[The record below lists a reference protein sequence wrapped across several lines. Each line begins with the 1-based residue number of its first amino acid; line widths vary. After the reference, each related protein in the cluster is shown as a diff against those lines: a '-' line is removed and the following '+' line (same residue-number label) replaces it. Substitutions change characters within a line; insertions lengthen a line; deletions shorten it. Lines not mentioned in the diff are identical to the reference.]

1 MPKRGRRDAGAPIPL
16 APPPIKSLKRARRIV
31 SAFHANHPSHAS
43 VAAASDAEHAAY
55 QEASALSVRRHSTS
69 RWVLRRLRAR
79 WPHLLGGAAAAA
91 AKTATGAASS
101 AAASPL
107 PRRCL
112 EVGAINTELLD
123 AGARDGLRVDAI
135 DLRASDPR
143 IRRADFFGLAP
154 AGEYHVVVL
163 SMVLNCV
170 PEPSKRGEM
179 LLACARHLR
188 GRRAPDAPGGG
199 VLFLTLPR
207 RCLEASRRTSADAFR
222 ALLGRAGFEVLEE
235 RFSPKIAFY
244 ILGLAPERADAG
256 ADAGGEETAGAARE
270 GARGAARRKGSSRDF
285 AVVLPS

>member
-1 MPKRGRRDAGAPIPL
+1 MPKRRRDASAPIPL

-31 SAFHANHPSHAS
+31 SAFHANHPSHAA

-79 WPHLLGGAAAAA
+79 WPHLLGGTAAAATTA
-91 AKTATGAASS
+91 AAGAAPS
-101 AAASPL
+101 AADPPL

-179 LLACARHLR
+179 PTSRKHLPVAHVLA
-188 GRRAPDAPGGG
+188 PMMPG
-199 VLFLTLPR
+199 LTLFAAVSVHSLVVTESVTR
-207 RCLEASRRTSADAFR
+207 L
-222 ALLGRAGFEVLEE
+222 VL
-235 RFSPKIAFY
+235 RS
-244 ILGLAPERADAG
+244 
-256 ADAGGEETAGAARE
+256 
-270 GARGAARRKGSSRDF
+270 
-285 AVVLPS
+285 

>member
-1 MPKRGRRDAGAPIPL
+1 MPKRRRDASAPIPL

-31 SAFHANHPSHAS
+31 SAFHANHPSHAA

-79 WPHLLGGAAAAA
+79 WPHLLGGTAAAATTA
-91 AKTATGAASS
+91 AAGAAPS
-101 AAASPL
+101 AADPPL

-222 ALLGRAGFEVLEE
+222 ALLCRAGFEVLEE

-244 ILGLAPERADAG
+244 ILGLAPEPVENAS
-256 ADAGGEETAGAARE
+256 AGGEAARE
-270 GARGAARRKGSSRDF
+270 NAREGNRGPAKRKGSSRDF
-285 AVVLPS
+285 AVVLPT